1 MFTNLAV
8 VDISGCVMNLRGGNG
23 IRLYTG
29 SVSGGKGIS
38 SDGKDMG
45 GSMVVASSFAIK

>member
-1 MFTNLAV
+1 MSTNLVV

-38 SDGKDMG
+38 SDVKGMG
-45 GSMVVASSFAIK
+45 GSMVVAPSFAIK